1 MNLFKKYSKWAAAFV
16 FAVAVITVYKTF
28 DNISNITKFIGV
40 ILSAMSPF
48 FWAFIIAYIL
58 NIPAVKIQSV
68 LEKSKFR
75 YIRLHSFGLSAL
87 IVYLLAFG
95 VMVWIIIS
103 LVPMLYRNLLDL
115 YNNLPSYINAAAE
128 FINRLD
134 IIQKINPEHTIG
146 ADLQSAFTALFEK
159 IDITEFGKYAQG
171 VFTVTSGVVS
181 AFISVVASI
190 YMILDKKRIGH
201 SIMRTISI
209 FRGEAFAKRAAAYA
223 SGVNRIFT
231 GFLYSR
237 LMCSIIMA
245 IVCSIVLSLLKV
257 RYAVVLG
264 IFIGAMDMI
273 PYFGSII
280 SSVIASVI
288 TLLTGGLFKGCLTAV
303 SLLILQQLDGNLLAP
318 KIMGD
323 TLEIRPLWIV
333 FAVTVG
339 GTLFGFMGMLLSVPV
354 LAILRSLAIS
364 YLNGKEAEKKSEEDS
379 IDLKETKS
387 E

>member
-1 MNLFKKYSKWAAAFV
+1 MNLFKKHSKWVAAFI

-28 DNISNITKFIGV
+28 DNISNITKFIGI

-48 FWAFIIAYIL
+48 FWAFIIAYVL
-58 NIPAVKIQSV
+58 NIPAVKIQSLLGKV
-68 LEKSKFR
+68 KSG
-75 YIRLHSFGLSAL
+75 YIQRHSFGLSVLA
-87 IVYLLAFG
+87 VYLVAFG
-95 VMVWIIIS
+95 VMIWIILA

-115 YNNLPSYINAAAE
+115 SNNLPSYIDSAAK
-128 FINRLD
+128 FINKFEILNRISPD
-134 IIQKINPEHTIG
+134 NTIG
-146 ADLQSAFTALFEK
+146 DTLEKAVGNLFSK
-159 IDITEFGKYAQG
+159 IDITEFGKYAHG

-181 AFISVVASI
+181 AFIAIIASI
-190 YMILDKKRIGH
+190 YMVLDKGRICHG
-201 SIMRTISI
+201 ILRVMAI
-209 FRGEAFAKRAAAYA
+209 FRGEEFARKAAAYA
-223 SGVNRIFT
+223 AEVNSIFT

-245 IVCSIVLSLLKV
+245 VVCSMVLSLLKV
-257 RYAVVLG
+257 KYAVVLG
-264 IFIGAMDMI
+264 LFIGAMDMI

-280 SSVIASVI
+280 SSVIVSVI
-288 TLLTGGLFKGCLTAV
+288 TLITGGLFKGCLTAV
-303 SLLILQQLDGNLLAP
+303 SLLILQQIDGNLLAP

-354 LAILRSLAIS
+354 LAIIRSFVIS
-364 YLNGKEAEKKSEEDS
+364 FIDNKEAEKKPENTSLEED
-379 IDLKETKS
+379 TS